1 MRALCDVLPKRRAE
15 VLALVQRMTLR
26 TFHAAELL
34 WRQGDKPSFLAVV
47 EHVRKCCNASLFAR
61 FGAAPSAERAVAQ
74 WLARQ
79 GELAVILDFE
89 GRQKTIETVGPKFCV
104 LNPSIESFPPRFVNR
119 AVSGLAGAR
128 CAARFIVPRAL
139 ARIAVCFDCWMCL
152 FVSLFVPLFVCL
164 FAPSLAVN

>member
-1 MRALCDVLPKRRAE
+1 MLQRFVVRSFRRGTE
-15 VLALVQRMTLR
+15 R
-26 TFHAAELL
+26 
-34 WRQGDKPSFLAVV
+34 
-47 EHVRKCCNASLFAR
+47 RKGSC
-61 FGAAPSAERAVAQ
+61 